1 MLSRFAAALI
11 AAAVT
16 IASAVGTTQAHE
28 GHDHQDEAPAAVSTA
43 APAGA
48 ESASEQF
55 ELVALPR
62 GGGLDIYLDAY
73 ATNAPVEGAS
83 IEIETPEGARKVQS
97 VAGQPYRLEAGFLKK
112 PGHYDLIATVQAAG
126 TTDVLPLSIDIPEP
140 AASAGAPAQLA
151 LASTSMLQ
159 PAAAAALGVG
169 IVLGLA
175 LGRIVWRRGAAII
188 ALALLA
194 AVVSMPR
201 PGFAHGGEDH
211 GDDDHGSAA
220 AAPVAGPLA
229 RRLPDGSIYVPKPLQ
244 RIFDIRTVTAAS
256 GSHHR
261 AIELPGRIIP
271 DPNASGF
278 VQAAIAGRL
287 SPPPGGFPRLGTQ
300 VKAGDVLAYVTP
312 PLQAIDRSDMRQ
324 RQGEL
329 DQQIAIVERRVAR
342 YEYLVPSGAATQ
354 TQLEEARLELQGLR
368 DRRTSLDRAR
378 RESEALTAPVSGIIA
393 DGNPVAGQV
402 AQANAVI
409 FQVIDPNKLWVEALS
424 YDAVADTMAASAQTS
439 SGATLPLSFR
449 GAGFADRSQ
458 SVPVHFAIDG
468 EAGGLRA
475 GQFVTVLVS
484 KPDERKGIALPRTAV
499 VRNANGQDFV
509 FDHVGAER
517 FEARP
522 VRVEPLDGDRVL
534 ILAGLEGG
542 RRVVVQGAELLN
554 QVR

>member
-1 MLSRFAAALI
+1 MSSRFAAALV
-11 AAAVT
+11 AVVVT
-16 IASAVGTTQAHE
+16 IASAIGTTQAHE
-28 GHDHQDEAPAAVSTA
+28 GHDHQDEAPAAVATA
-43 APAGA
+43 VPAGA
-48 ESASEQF
+48 ESASDQF

-83 IEIETPEGARKVQS
+83 IEIEPPEGARKAQAA
-97 VAGQPYRLEAGFLKK
+97 AGQPYRLEGEFLKK

-126 TTDVLPLSIDIPEP
+126 TTDVLPLSIGVPEP
-140 AASAGAPAQLA
+140 AAGAPAQLA
-151 LASTSMLQ
+151 LASTTILQ
-159 PAAAAALGVG
+159 PLAAVMLGIG

-175 LGRIVWRRGAAII
+175 LGRILWRRGAAIL

-194 AVVSMPR
+194 GVILAPR
-201 PGFAHGGEDH
+201 QGFAHGGEDH
-211 GDDDHGSAA
+211 GDDEHGGVAA
-220 AAPVAGPLA
+220 ASVAGPLA

-244 RIFDIRTVTAAS
+244 RIFEVRTVIAAS
-256 GSHHR
+256 GSHRR

-278 VQAAIAGRL
+278 VQAAIAGLL